1 MTIAICQ
8 REECP
13 MKNRICVLGG
23 MNMDIT
29 GAPHASLCPGDSNPG
44 TVRMTPGGVGRN
56 IAENLARMGFQV
68 ELMAPLGNDGFATLL
83 RQACMQDGI
92 GLSLAPSLP
101 MASSV
106 YLCLMDGR
114 GDMYAAVND
123 MALCESLS
131 VGQLPLDA
139 LPAFHGVVLDANL
152 PGPVLEA
159 AARQAAGPLI
169 ADPVSAQKAERLL
182 PLLPQLAAIKPNRME
197 AARLTGE
204 SDPAKAAAA
213 LCQMGVQ
220 RAFVS
225 AGASGLYYCGQ
236 GQAGMLPSRAL
247 TLCNAT
253 GAGDSA
259 TAAIAAGCVLG
270 WDMETIARFACR
282 VAALT
287 LQSPRAVSPQLTP
300 SLLQA

>member
-1 MTIAICQ
+1 M
-8 REECP
+8 
-13 MKNRICVLGG
+13 
-23 MNMDIT
+23 
-29 GAPHASLCPGDSNPG
+29 
-44 TVRMTPGGVGRN
+44 
-56 IAENLARMGFQV
+56 
-68 ELMAPLGNDGFATLL
+68 
-83 RQACMQDGI
+83 RQACLQDGI

-139 LPAFHGVVLDANL
+139 LPAFDGVVLDANL

-159 AARQAAGPLI
+159 AARQATGPLV

-197 AARLTGE
+197 RPG
-204 SDPAKAAAA
+204 SPGKATR
-213 LCQMGVQ
+213 QRPPQPVPNGVQ

-236 GQAGMLPSRAL
+236 GQAGMLPPGR
-247 TLCNAT
+247 
-253 GAGDSA
+253 
-259 TAAIAAGCVLG
+259 
-270 WDMETIARFACR
+270 
-282 VAALT
+282 
-287 LQSPRAVSPQLTP
+287 
-300 SLLQA
+300 

>member
-1 MTIAICQ
+1 
-8 REECP
+8 

-68 ELMAPLGNDGFATLL
+68 ELVAPLGNDGFATLL

-123 MALCESLS
+123 MALCES
-131 VGQLPLDA
+131 
-139 LPAFHGVVLDANL
+139 
-152 PGPVLEA
+152 
-159 AARQAAGPLI
+159 
-169 ADPVSAQKAERLL
+169 
-182 PLLPQLAAIKPNRME
+182 
-197 AARLTGE
+197 
-204 SDPAKAAAA
+204 
-213 LCQMGVQ
+213 
-220 RAFVS
+220 
-225 AGASGLYYCGQ
+225 
-236 GQAGMLPSRAL
+236 
-247 TLCNAT
+247 
-253 GAGDSA
+253 
-259 TAAIAAGCVLG
+259 
-270 WDMETIARFACR
+270 
-282 VAALT
+282 
-287 LQSPRAVSPQLTP
+287 
-300 SLLQA
+300 

>member
-83 RQACMQDGI
+83 RQACLQDGI

-139 LPAFHGVVLDANL
+139 LSAFHGVVLDANL

-159 AARQAAGPLI
+159 AARQATGPLV
-169 ADPVSAQKAERLL
+169 ADPVSAQKA
-182 PLLPQLAAIKPNRME
+182 
-197 AARLTGE
+197 
-204 SDPAKAAAA
+204 
-213 LCQMGVQ
+213 
-220 RAFVS
+220 
-225 AGASGLYYCGQ
+225 
-236 GQAGMLPSRAL
+236 
-247 TLCNAT
+247 
-253 GAGDSA
+253 
-259 TAAIAAGCVLG
+259 
-270 WDMETIARFACR
+270 
-282 VAALT
+282 
-287 LQSPRAVSPQLTP
+287 
-300 SLLQA
+300 